1 MDPVI
6 LANILTAIA
15 IIVIG
20 GPLAWLV
27 LRWAGRAVARKR
39 ARQVD
44 LNAPDGGGWD
54 SDDWPDELTA
64 EERRQVEPDNCGDQ
78 GGHPQPVEPRQSRP
92 KAPETGSGL
101 LVRKDEWEKGG
112 RAEFFRASRS
122 ARADRPQ
129 DF

>member
-1 MDPVI
+1 MIPAD
-6 LANILTAIA
+6 ILTAIA
-15 IIVIG
+15 IVFIG
-20 GPLAWLV
+20 FPVAWFVLLWIGEGIDAARTRLMLAALE
-27 LRWAGRAVARKR
+27 RTRATVGN
-39 ARQVD
+39 D
-44 LNAPDGGGWD
+44 
-54 SDDWPDELTA
+54 
-64 EERRQVEPDNCGDQ
+64 CGDQ